1 MKSTSRQNQSRVTT
15 VCAIATLGAV
25 LSAGCDVDGGADYSG
40 PDAYAYGYDYY
51 YPADLAYA
59 DAYHVDDMFGA
70 DDPRVLGAR
79 LRQLTGN
86 ALPGSALQALA
97 SGQDICP
104 GQVTVTQRGNTAPCA
119 NGGDAVPSSTSIVFR
134 GCQLRDGGRLDGS
147 LQIGVAQIARDIDC
161 DSSTLVDVRYASTA
175 INLRYTSPTG
185 DRVMLPTLM
194 VTGAYTRA
202 LGGGYPASIDVT
214 VDGQIYRSDED
225 DDVEQQL
232 VVSGTQT
239 LVPLGPGSGYRL
251 SGTLTM
257 TDRAHQ
263 RSCTAS
269 SNDLTRNEGCR
280 HPTSGSIDVE
290 HSDGTTHQW
299 AFGPHCGDFSLEGN
313 RTSMSDCF

>member
-1 MKSTSRQNQSRVTT
+1 MKSTSRQDQSRVTT
-15 VCAIATLGAV
+15 VCAIATLGAA
-25 LSAGCDVDGGADYSG
+25 LSAGCDVYGGDYSSG

-51 YPADLAYA
+51 YSADLAYA
-59 DAYHVDDMFGA
+59 DAYHADDMLGA

-104 GQVTVTQRGNTAPCA
+104 GQVTITQQGNATACA
-119 NGGDAVPSSTSIVFR
+119 TGGDAVPSLTSIVFR
-134 GCQLRDGGRLDGS
+134 GCQLGDGGRLDGS
-147 LQIGVAQIARDIDC
+147 LRIGVAQIAKDADC

-175 INLRYTSPTG
+175 INLFYTAPTG
-185 DRVMLPTLM
+185 ERVVLPVLT

-202 LGGGYPASIDVT
+202 LGAYPASIDVT
-214 VDGQIYRSDED
+214 VDGQIYRSNED

-232 VVSGTQT
+232 AVSGNQT
-239 LVPLGPGSGYRL
+239 LVPLGASSGYRL

-257 TDRAHQ
+257 TDSARQ
-263 RSCTAS
+263 MSCTAS
-269 SNDLTRNEGCR
+269 SNGLTRSEGCL
-280 HPTSGSIDVE
+280 HPTSGSIDVA
-290 HSDGTTHQW
+290 HSDGTTHEW

-313 RTSMSDCF
+313 RISMSDCF